1 MKWLNL
7 DLIKQQLRMEHD
19 FILEDD
25 LLTLYGDSAEDAV
38 LTICNRTMED
48 VVEQYGRVPSQLVHA
63 SLLLVSESYQHRE
76 PISAQNLYMVPY
88 AFDRMVKPYMR
99 LADKKEC

>member
-38 LTICNRTMED
+38 LRGAEPVGACKPAVGERKL
-48 VVEQYGRVPSQLVHA
+48 SA
-63 SLLLVSESYQHRE
+63 S
-76 PISAQNLYMVPY
+76 
-88 AFDRMVKPYMR
+88 
-99 LADKKEC
+99 